1 MSGLNSPLT
10 AARATRLFVAAQ
22 RRPVRDAGDQGA
34 VRGGPRGLPQRPLP
48 RQDALHP
55 AAGMELPEYQV
66 RFHSETSMKSD

>member
-1 MSGLNSPLT
+1 MKSRLT

-48 RQDALHP
+48 RQKALHP
-55 AAGMELPEYQV
+55 AAGMELPECQV
-66 RFHSETSMKSD
+66 RSNFEKVKEI